1 MVGAVTTR
9 SRSRQPEIDK
19 ETEKRNLR
27 KQTQTMTPQETTA
40 LITQGTPRYKKCS
53 QPTLSVDIS

>member
-1 MVGAVTTR
+1 MVRAVATR

-19 ETEKRNLR
+19 ETEKP
-27 KQTQTMTPQETTA
+27 QSEETMTPQETTA

-53 QPTLSVDIS
+53 QLTLSVDVS

>member
-1 MVGAVTTR
+1 MR
-9 SRSRQPEIDK
+9 KPK
-19 ETEKRNLR
+19 NRNLR
-27 KQTQTMTPQETTA
+27 KQTQTMTPPEMTA